1 MKFQG
6 SVIMNNGILF
16 LDIDGV
22 LNSHTYYEELVE
34 IYSISGFQ
42 CLSIYFIIFDKL
54 DNLTNMKLNEY

>member
-22 LNSHTYYEELVE
+22 LNSHTYYEELVD
-34 IYSISGFQ
+34 IYSINGFH
-42 CLSIYFIIFDKL
+42 K
-54 DNLTNMKLNEY
+54 LTNNEKTFIYKTNRNC